1 MTNWTCSKR
10 MVPALIGVALVAG
23 TAISADLDTSGQ
35 AGQYANSIAAVRV
48 KGAAGDFAPSTV
60 YAPFILLND
69 SSLAGQP
76 ALINA
81 RQAFINTPQIQ
92 TINGLPVGYLTS
104 FFTDPANTAADR
116 TVTVLG
122 TTDSAGGGVSN
133 NVVLKEVDNRSNSPG
148 AITPAG
154 DIVFLERFAS
164 VAGSFAQNNLG
175 VFTGVTGIFP
185 QVAAPSNIPGT
196 HVLSTTAVNVANA
209 TETALNPNSA
219 TVVGAVAV
227 GTPGADRDSVGEL
240 YTGDTTF
247 NFLPTLTAAQF
258 AGSINGVGVYKNFA
272 NDPRGGTAGDNNG
285 GTIGPGMVAGWFQQA
300 VPLPT
305 NPPGESR
312 GDARQ
317 TQPHVVNVTTPS
329 GAQVIYVLHGVG
341 FSSST
346 PFTGGSA
353 RVLYLVVDQLRP
365 NYAGSNAVSENNSII
380 IEADAVG
387 GVGAQAGNPYWS
399 GVGPAPV
406 GYADHFNS
414 DPNMRFVDHV
424 ATGGAADVSSTSRFD
439 MNSKGQIVTI
449 LENRNVMPTQL
460 QVIRYDPTWNAAQD
474 RITGYTLGAIIVT
487 NGDLDDSLNPIALLE
502 ARTTIESS
510 PGVFVE
516 TGLDTISGPAIDD
529 LGRVAF
535 VGITQANTVLGD
547 WDASPFTPD
556 TQYLQN
562 TTNTLFVWEPTT
574 GSTHRIIRGGQNG
587 DTLTDSF
594 AGGGVAPYI
603 DNNLSIGV
611 FATNSDATDA
621 FGRGGFARTGGNLAI
636 SFRNSGNQFVGGAN
650 QEFETR
656 PDGSIDTFIDR
667 GGVLYAPGQLG
678 INERSARGALVI
690 TLGAFAATP
699 PCCPGNS
706 DKVSPGTV
714 NFDDINAAIANWLTN
729 YGAGTGPGDGNCD
742 GVVNFDD
749 INSTIA
755 NWLAGCP

>member
-1 MTNWTCSKR
+1 
-10 MVPALIGVALVAG
+10 MVPALLGVALVAG
-23 TAISADLDTSGQ
+23 TAMSANLDTSGQ

-48 KGAAGDFAPSTV
+48 KGAAGDFAPSSV

-69 SSLAGQP
+69 SALAGQP
-76 ALINA
+76 AFVNP
-81 RQAFINTPQIQ
+81 RQAFLNTAQIQ
-92 TINGLPVGYLTS
+92 TINGIPVGYVTS
-104 FFTDPANTAADR
+104 FFTLATSTMADR
-116 TVTVLG
+116 TLAVLG
-122 TTDSAGGGVSN
+122 TTDAAGGGVSN
-133 NVVLKEVDNRSNSPG
+133 NVILDEGMNNKSNSPG
-148 AITPAG
+148 AITPDG
-154 DIVFLERFAS
+154 DIVFLERF
-164 VAGSFAQNNLG
+164 GGNQNNIG
-175 VFTGVTGIFP
+175 AFTGITGVNP
-185 QVAAPSNIPGT
+185 QIAAPSNIPPL
-196 HVLSTTAVNVANA
+196 HILDTTAPNVGNA
-209 TETALNPNSA
+209 TETAINPNSA
-219 TVVGAVAV
+219 TVVGSVFI
-227 GTPGADRDSVGEL
+227 GTPGADRDSNGDL
-240 YTGDTTF
+240 YSGNTHF
-247 NFLPTLTAAQF
+247 NGNPVLTPVQF
-258 AGSINGVGVYKNFA
+258 AGTIAGVAVYKNFG
-272 NDPRGGTAGDNNG
+272 NDPRAGTAGSSTG
-285 GTIGPGMVAGWFQQA
+285 GSIGPGMAAGWLQESI
-300 VPLPT
+300 PLPT
-305 NPPGESR
+305 NPAGEVR
-312 GDARQ
+312 TDGRQ
-317 TQPHVVNVTTPS
+317 TQPHVVNVMTPS
-329 GAQVIYVLHGVG
+329 GAEVIYVTHGVG
-341 FSSST
+341 FSGST
-346 PFTGGSA
+346 PFSGGSA

-365 NYAGSNAVSENNSII
+365 NYAGSNATPENNSII

-387 GVGAQAGNPYWS
+387 GVGAQAGKPYWS

-439 MNSKGQIVTI
+439 MNGKGQIVTI
-449 LENRNVMPTQL
+449 LENRNVVPTQL
-460 QVIRYDPTWNAAQD
+460 QVIRYDPTWNAAQN
-474 RITGYTLGAIIVT
+474 RITGYTLGAIVVT
-487 NGDLDDSLNPIALLE
+487 NGDVDDSANPIALLE
-502 ARTTIESS
+502 VKNTQETS
-510 PGVFVE
+510 PGVFTEVS
-516 TGLDTISGPAIDD
+516 LDTISAPTIDD

-535 VGITQANTVLGD
+535 VGITQANTLLGD
-547 WDASPFTPD
+547 WDANPFTPD

-574 GSTHRIIRGGQNG
+574 GSTHRIIRGGQSG

-594 AGGGVAPYI
+594 AGGGVAPFI

-636 SFRNSGNQFVGGAN
+636 SFRNSGNQFVGGVN

-678 INERSARGALVI
+678 VNERSARGALVI